1 MGDFTYKTLRYFHG
15 SVLNSKSKKP
25 EYEGSEVTNIFDVDV
40 DKLSYFE
47 LTDFLKE
54 LKYGITRCTFYLRPP
69 KKDFLLSFQCDEDIS
84 KLSQSFENGD
94 IVEVYVCHMVDQLD
108 QVDGPIGL
116 LEYTTTNEKSFVA
129 FNKEGDKGVHE
140 GDMVVEKGVESGHF
154 NEAPTTAAYVEL
166 ENEAASGKASSAG
179 VVTVGGEAA
188 AGGVAAATAEAAPGE
203 ALSAGVAIVG
213 GDATT
218 SGEVAAT
225 FEAANTDASNLSTE
239 NNSDSDH
246 EDLFVEDDAE
256 FKNLGFEE
264 TKITDKSLKGKVAGD
279 ELVYCSSD
287 DYSVDSNLEDGLG
300 RIDSRKVVYDDSAKQ
315 VVWQLG
321 MVFEDMNEFRDAV
334 TKYPL

>member
-1 MGDFTYKTLRYFHG
+1 MGDFTYKTLRYLYG

-25 EYEGSEVTNIFDVDV
+25 EYEGSEVTNIFDVDM

-47 LTDFLKE
+47 LTGFLKE
-54 LKYGITRCTFYLRPP
+54 LEYGITRCTFYLRPP

-108 QVDGPIGL
+108 QVDGPIG
-116 LEYTTTNEKSFVA
+116 
-129 FNKEGDKGVHE
+129 
-140 GDMVVEKGVESGHF
+140 DMVVEKGVESGHF

-166 ENEAASGKASSAG
+166 ENEVASGKASSAG
-179 VVTVGGEAA
+179 VVTVGGEVA

-213 GDATT
+213 GDATA

-225 FEAANTDASNLSTE
+225 FEAANTNPSNLSTE

-246 EDLFVEDDAE
+246 EDLFVKDDAE
-256 FKNLGFEE
+256 FKSDVHEDDINLRAGRR
-264 TKITDKSLKGKVAGD
+264 KYQRGK
-279 ELVYCSSD
+279 
-287 DYSVDSNLEDGLG
+287 
-300 RIDSRKVVYDDSAKQ
+300 RR
-315 VVWQLG
+315 
-321 MVFEDMNEFRDAV
+321 
-334 TKYPL
+334 